1 MMATTNPNGGAR
13 QVLQQLAK
21 LAAKDPDIEIHVGGH
36 SAGSIFMA
44 PLVQLLT
51 AKGKI
56 TSGPLKGATGLGLT
70 IASCTLWAPG
80 ITEEDFNATYLPVLQ
95 AGKIQRFALYTLTD
109 EAERAD
115 NVGRIYNKSLL
126 YLVANALEDVVG
138 KDLIGLARDVDEYV
152 ALQDLFMSNPNYVW
166 IQAPTEDGTP
176 AVVASEAK
184 SHGAFDD
191 DPITVKSTL
200 LRILGEEK
208 SAATFRFARSSAS
221 LRNRRQQLDN
231 LPR

>member
-1 MMATTNPNGGAR
+1 
-13 QVLQQLAK
+13 
-21 LAAKDPDIEIHVGGH
+21 
-36 SAGSIFMA
+36 
-44 PLVQLLT
+44 LVQYLT
-51 AKGKI
+51 SQGKI
-56 TSGPLKGATGLGLT
+56 TAGPLKGVTGLGLT

-80 ITEEDFNATYLPVLQ
+80 ITLEDFDATYLPVLR
-95 AGKIQRFALYTLTD
+95 AGKIERFTLYTLTD

-138 KDLIGLARDVDEYV
+138 KPLLGLARDVDGHV
-152 ALQDLFMSNPNYVW
+152 ALQDLFMSNPNYFW

-176 AVVASEAK
+176 DRIASEAK

-200 LRILGEEK
+200 LRILGTEK

-221 LRNRRQQLDN
+221 LRTRRQQLDS
-231 LPR
+231 LPH